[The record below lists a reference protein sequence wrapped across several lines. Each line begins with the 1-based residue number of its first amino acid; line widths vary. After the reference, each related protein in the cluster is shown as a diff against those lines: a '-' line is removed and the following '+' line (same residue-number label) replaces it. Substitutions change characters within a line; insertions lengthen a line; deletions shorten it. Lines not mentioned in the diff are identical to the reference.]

1 MIAARYL
8 LPAAARLHGLAVGD
22 VELTDDAVLAIV
34 RGYAPELGL
43 WSLLD
48 AARTVCR
55 RVARRRAEGDGSK
68 AVITPETAA
77 AMLGTPTFIEM
88 DVTDRLERPG
98 VALALGWTSYG
109 GDVMFVEAARMPGG
123 GGLTMTGSL
132 DDDFR
137 ESIWTALSWLRA
149 NAGRYRLDAAVFGQ
163 TDLHVHVQSL
173 ADSRRG
179 GDRPGSPLRP
189 LTSSLT
195 GRPVRADVALTGELT
210 LSGHV
215 LPVAGIKEK
224 VLGAVRR
231 GLTRVVLPRR
241 NVPHF
246 AATVADDLRGRITVH
261 AVSRIDEAL
270 DLVLAPVSSAV
281 DVAEGGE
288 PVACRGPVA
297 EDLVR
302 SGDR

>member
-22 VELTDDAVLAIV
+22 VELTDDAVLAI
-34 RGYAPELGL
+34 
-43 WSLLD
+43 
-48 AARTVCR
+48 
-55 RVARRRAEGDGSK
+55 VARRRAEGDGSK

-88 DVTDRLERPG
+88 DVTDRLGRPG
-98 VALALGWTSYG
+98 VARALGWTSYG

-179 GDRPGSPLRP
+179 GSAGLAVAAA

-195 GRPVRADVALTGELT
+195 GRPVPG
-210 LSGHV
+210 
-215 LPVAGIKEK
+215 
-224 VLGAVRR
+224 RR
-231 GLTRVVLPRR
+231 GPDRRAHPVRPRSSGCGHQGEGARRRPPRVDPC
-241 NVPHF
+241 
-246 AATVADDLRGRITVH
+246 G
-261 AVSRIDEAL
+261 
-270 DLVLAPVSSAV
+270 SAS
-281 DVAEGGE
+281 AER
-288 PVACRGPVA
+288 PACRGDRGRRFAQPDHRARRVA
-297 EDLVR
+297 GRRGARSRSR
-302 SGDR
+302 SGLVGRRRGRGG